1 MKIVISEH
9 QRNLMIPESVS
20 DNIEKNLRKNKEIG
34 DEILKSMSNTIGMDL
49 KMLFTYSCAIGGFIR
64 PLNEFLSSGEFNLTK
79 EESILVFSAIVASYF
94 LDNSKIFSKI
104 ISKIKEL
111 NLESAYELIENKAK
125 ILLNVF
131 FGFLDSLGNL
141 TAKVSNMVAYTF
153 LIPIIGTILEFAQN
167 NNFSGWEEITK
178 RILASGL
185 VNLSGIMVKE
195 IIRKIVKRFSN

>member
-9 QRNLMIPESVS
+9 QRNLMILESVS